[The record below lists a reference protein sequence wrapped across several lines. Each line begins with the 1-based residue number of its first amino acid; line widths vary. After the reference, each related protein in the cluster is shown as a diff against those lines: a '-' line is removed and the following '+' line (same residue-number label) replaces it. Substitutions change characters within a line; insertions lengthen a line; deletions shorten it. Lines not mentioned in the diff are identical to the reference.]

1 MSQEHLPD
9 TVLTFLDELVLAKTG
24 QNLDYLQK
32 IILEGT
38 FDGQKYA
45 EIAKEFHVS
54 ESHIRDKASELWK
67 ILGEILGENISK
79 SNIRAILKKAQFHN
93 NNIGRNIGRDFVALN
108 NVHICTNNSSPIEK
122 SSEPLSNP
130 NTPLIDLGNAPDIY
144 RFYGRLQELETLETY
159 IIQNKYRL
167 ITILGLKGMG
177 KTTLAIKLIENIKS
191 NFEYIIYR
199 DLTFCPSLD
208 EALTN
213 ILKLIDAQMPVAQ
226 KLESKLNLLLATIK
240 KHKLLIILDDLQN
253 LFSPNQLAGN
263 YQSDYKDYQRFFKL
277 VAEVNHQS
285 CLILL
290 SQEKPIDITFTEA
303 KHKLVKTLVLSG
315 LKEKSIEIFQD
326 YHLLD
331 EQKWIELI
339 NLYQGNPLWLKLTSS
354 LIQELFLGKVNQF
367 LQHENPILGEALRQV
382 LAEELQRLTQ
392 SEKIIMTELAK
403 FNCPVYLKEILHQ
416 SSLPVADSLNAIHSL
431 VRRAMLT
438 TEQENEEII
447 LHLNL
452 VLKAYCISS
461 VAIE

>member
-1 MSQEHLPD
+1 
-9 TVLTFLDELVLAKTG
+9 
-24 QNLDYLQK
+24 
-32 IILEGT
+32 
-38 FDGQKYA
+38 
-45 EIAKEFHVS
+45 
-54 ESHIRDKASELWK
+54 
-67 ILGEILGENISK
+67 
-79 SNIRAILKKAQFHN
+79 
-93 NNIGRNIGRDFVALN
+93 
-108 NVHICTNNSSPIEK
+108 
-122 SSEPLSNP
+122 
-130 NTPLIDLGNAPDIY
+130 LIDLGNAPDIY

-208 EALTN
+208 ETLTT
-213 ILKLIDAQMPVAQ
+213 ILKLIDAQIPLTK

-240 KHKLLIILDDLQN
+240 KHKCLIILDDLQN

-285 CLILL
+285 CIVVLG
-290 SQEKPIDITFTEA
+290 QEKPIDITFTEA

-315 LKEKSIEIFQD
+315 LKEKNIEIFQD

>member
-1 MSQEHLPD
+1 MSPEHLPD
-9 TVLTFLDELVLAKTG
+9 TVLKFLDELVLAKTG

-79 SNIRAILKKAQFHN
+79 SNIRAILKKSHFYN
-93 NNIGRNIGRDFVALN
+93 NIGRDFVSLN
-108 NVHICTNNSSPIEK
+108 NVHICTNNSSPTEANPE
-122 SSEPLSNP
+122 SVSNP

-208 EALTN
+208 ETLTT
-213 ILKLIDAQMPVAQ
+213 ILKLIDAQIPFKK

-240 KHKLLIILDDLQN
+240 KHKCLIILDDLQN

-263 YQSDYKDYQRFFKL
+263 YQLDYKDYQRFFKL
-277 VAEVNHQS
+277 VAEVDHQS

-315 LKEKSIEIFQD
+315 LEEKNIEIFQD

-354 LIQELFLGKVNQF
+354 LIQELFWGKVNQF
-367 LQHENPILGEALRQV
+367 LQQENPILGEALRQV
-382 LAEELQRLTQ
+382 LAEELQRLTH
-392 SEKIIMTELAK
+392 SEQIIMTELVK
-403 FNCPVYLKEILHQ
+403 SNCPVYLKEVLSH
-416 SSLPVADSLNAIHSL
+416 SSLPVSDSLNAIHSL
-431 VRRAMLT
+431 ARRAMLT
-438 TEQENEEII
+438 TEQGNEEII

-452 VLKAYCISS
+452 VLKAYY
-461 VAIE
+461 VAIG

>member
-9 TVLTFLDELVLAKTG
+9 TVLKFLDELVLAKTG
-24 QNLDYLQK
+24 QNLDYFQK

-45 EIAKEFHVS
+45 DIAKEFHVS

-79 SNIRAILKKAQFHN
+79 SNIRAVLEKSQFYNHVSS
-93 NNIGRNIGRDFVALN
+93 GRDFVSFN
-108 NVHICTNNSSPIEK
+108 NIHICTNNSSPIEK
-122 SSEPLSNP
+122 SSEPVSNP

-208 EALTN
+208 ETLIT
-213 ILKLIDAQMPVAQ
+213 ILKLIDAQIPLTK

-240 KHKLLIILDDLQN
+240 KHKCLIILDDLQN

-315 LKEKSIEIFQD
+315 LEEKNIEIFQD

-354 LIQELFLGKVNQF
+354 LIQELFLGKVKVF
-367 LQHENPILGEALRQV
+367 LQQENLVFGEALRQV
-382 LAEELQRLTQ
+382 LAEELQRLTH
-392 SEKIIMTELAK
+392 SEQIIMAEFVK
-403 FNCPVYLKEILHQ
+403 SNCPVYLKEVLSH
-416 SSLPVADSLNAIHSL
+416 SSLPISDSLNAIHSL
-431 VRRAMLT
+431 VRRAILT
-438 TEQENEEII
+438 TEKENEEII
-447 LHLNL
+447 LYLNL
-452 VLKAYCISS
+452 VLKAYYTSF
-461 VAIE
+461 VVIE

>member
-9 TVLTFLDELVLAKTG
+9 TVLKFLDELVLAKTG

-79 SNIRAILKKAQFHN
+79 SNIRAVLEKSQFYNHVSS
-93 NNIGRNIGRDFVALN
+93 GRDFVSFN
-108 NVHICTNNSSPIEK
+108 NIHICTNNSSPIEK
-122 SSEPLSNP
+122 SSEPVSNP

-208 EALTN
+208 ETLTN

-303 KHKLVKTLVLSG
+303 KHKLVKALVLSG

-354 LIQELFLGKVNQF
+354 LIQELFWGKVNQF
-367 LQHENPILGEALRQV
+367 LQQENPILGEALRQV

>member
-79 SNIRAILKKAQFHN
+79 SNIRAVLEKSQFYNHVSS
-93 NNIGRNIGRDFVALN
+93 GRDFVSFN
-108 NVHICTNNSSPIEK
+108 NIHICTNNSSPIEK
-122 SSEPLSNP
+122 SSEPVSNP

-208 EALTN
+208 ETLTN

-354 LIQELFLGKVNQF
+354 LIQELFLGKVKVF

>member
-9 TVLTFLDELVLAKTG
+9 TVLKFLDELVLAKTG
-24 QNLDYLQK
+24 QNLDYFQK

-45 EIAKEFHVS
+45 DIAKEFHVS

-79 SNIRAILKKAQFHN
+79 SNIRAVLEKSQFYNHVSS
-93 NNIGRNIGRDFVALN
+93 GRDFVSFN
-108 NVHICTNNSSPIEK
+108 NIHICTNNSSPIEK
-122 SSEPLSNP
+122 SSEPVSNP

-208 EALTN
+208 ETLTT
-213 ILKLIDAQMPVAQ
+213 ILKLIDAQIPLTK

-240 KHKLLIILDDLQN
+240 KHKCLIILDDLQN

-285 CLILL
+285 CIVVLG
-290 SQEKPIDITFTEA
+290 QEKPIDITFTEA

-315 LKEKSIEIFQD
+315 LKEKNIEIFQD

>member
-1 MSQEHLPD
+1 
-9 TVLTFLDELVLAKTG
+9 
-24 QNLDYLQK
+24 
-32 IILEGT
+32 
-38 FDGQKYA
+38 
-45 EIAKEFHVS
+45 
-54 ESHIRDKASELWK
+54 
-67 ILGEILGENISK
+67 
-79 SNIRAILKKAQFHN
+79 
-93 NNIGRNIGRDFVALN
+93 
-108 NVHICTNNSSPIEK
+108 
-122 SSEPLSNP
+122 
-130 NTPLIDLGNAPDIY
+130 
-144 RFYGRLQELETLETY
+144 
-159 IIQNKYRL
+159 
-167 ITILGLKGMG
+167 
-177 KTTLAIKLIENIKS
+177 
-191 NFEYIIYR
+191 
-199 DLTFCPSLD
+199 
-208 EALTN
+208 
-213 ILKLIDAQMPVAQ
+213 MPVAQ

-354 LIQELFLGKVNQF
+354 LIQELFLGKVKVF
-367 LQHENPILGEALRQV
+367 LQQENLVFGEALRQV
-382 LAEELQRLTQ
+382 LAEELQRLTH
-392 SEKIIMTELAK
+392 SEQIIMAEFVK
-403 FNCPVYLKEILHQ
+403 SNCPVYLKEVLSH
-416 SSLPVADSLNAIHSL
+416 SSLPISDSLNAIHSL
-431 VRRAMLT
+431 VRRAILT
-438 TEQENEEII
+438 TEKENEEII

>member
-9 TVLTFLDELVLAKTG
+9 TVLKFLDELVLAKTG
-24 QNLDYLQK
+24 QNLDYFQK

-45 EIAKEFHVS
+45 DIAKEFHVS

-79 SNIRAILKKAQFHN
+79 SNIRAVLEKSQFYNHVSS
-93 NNIGRNIGRDFVALN
+93 GRDFVSFN
-108 NVHICTNNSSPIEK
+108 NIHICTNNSSPIEK
-122 SSEPLSNP
+122 SSEPVSNP

-208 EALTN
+208 ETLTT
-213 ILKLIDAQMPVAQ
+213 ILKLIDAQIPLTK

-240 KHKLLIILDDLQN
+240 KHKCLIILDDLQN

-303 KHKLVKTLVLSG
+303 KHKLVKALVLSG